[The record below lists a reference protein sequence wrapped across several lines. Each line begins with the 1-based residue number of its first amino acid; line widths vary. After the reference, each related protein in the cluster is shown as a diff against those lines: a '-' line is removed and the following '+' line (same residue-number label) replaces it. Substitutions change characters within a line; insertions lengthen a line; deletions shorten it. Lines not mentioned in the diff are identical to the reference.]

1 LRQCLHRCA
10 GQTEKLLRQLALAGQ
25 SKDWEDNPVASM
37 QQWSLQQQHDF
48 LNISPTFSPC
58 RKVADVSITVFVVD
72 DHELVRR
79 GLIDLIS
86 AEEDLEVVGQGG
98 SIHDALTNLD
108 SLSGTPPQVAIL
120 DVRLPD
126 GNGIELCRE
135 VRSLYPNTCVLMLT
149 SFSDDEALLGAVL
162 GGASGF
168 VIKDIK
174 NLDLLDAIR
183 KVARGETLL
192 DSSITS
198 MVHNRLR
205 EASNPAGGIQELTD
219 QERKVLEHIGQ
230 GLTNRQIANSMFL
243 AEKTVKNYVSSL
255 LAKLGLERRT
265 QAAALAVRLGLS
277 RS

>member
-1 LRQCLHRCA
+1 MA
-10 GQTEKLLRQLALAGQ
+10 I
-25 SKDWEDNPVASM
+25 N
-37 QQWSLQQQHDF
+37 
-48 LNISPTFSPC
+48 
-58 RKVADVSITVFVVD
+58 VFVVD

-79 GLIDLIS
+79 GLVDLIS
-86 AEEDLEVVGQGG
+86 GEVDLEVVGQAGG
-98 SIHDALTNLD
+98 VTEALTNLAEMSD
-108 SLSGTPPQVAIL
+108 APPQVSVL

-135 VRSLYPNTCVLMLT
+135 IRSLYPDTYVLMLT

-192 DSSITS
+192 DSAITS
-198 MVHNRLR
+198 MVQGRLR
-205 EASNPAGGIQELTD
+205 DASNPAGGVHELTE

-277 RS
+277 RF

>member
-1 LRQCLHRCA
+1 
-10 GQTEKLLRQLALAGQ
+10 
-25 SKDWEDNPVASM
+25 VA
-37 QQWSLQQQHDF
+37 Q
-48 LNISPTFSPC
+48 
-58 RKVADVSITVFVVD
+58 VAIKVFVVD

-79 GLIDLIS
+79 GLIDLIN
-86 AEEDLEVVGQGG
+86 AEGDLTVVGQAGTVA
-98 SIHDALTNLD
+98 SALEEISQESPD
-108 SLSGTPPQVAIL
+108 VAVL

-135 VRSLYPNTCVLMLT
+135 IRSLFPQIHVLMLT

-183 KVARGETLL
+183 RVAKGETLIDASTTAKL
-192 DSSITS
+192 RS
-198 MVHNRLR
+198 RLR
-205 EASNPAGGIQELTD
+205 EASNPAGGIDDLTD
-219 QERKVLEHIGQ
+219 QERRVLEFIGE

-255 LAKLGLERRT
+255 LSKLGLERRT
-265 QAAALAVRLGLS
+265 QAAALAVRLGLG
-277 RS
+277 RP

>member
-1 LRQCLHRCA
+1 MA
-10 GQTEKLLRQLALAGQ
+10 IK
-25 SKDWEDNPVASM
+25 
-37 QQWSLQQQHDF
+37 
-48 LNISPTFSPC
+48 
-58 RKVADVSITVFVVD
+58 VFVVD

-79 GLIDLIS
+79 GLIDLIN
-86 AEEDLEVVGQGG
+86 AEDDLTVVGQAGTVA
-98 SIHDALTNLD
+98 SALKEINKELPD
-108 SLSGTPPQVAIL
+108 VAVL

-135 VRSLYPNTCVLMLT
+135 IRSLYPQVRVLMLT

-183 KVARGETLL
+183 RVASGESLIDTFTTTKLR
-192 DSSITS
+192 S
-198 MVHNRLR
+198 RLR
-205 EASNPAGGIQELTD
+205 DASSPAGGIDDLTD
-219 QERKVLEHIGQ
+219 QERRVLEFIGE

-255 LAKLGLERRT
+255 LSKLGLERRT
-265 QAAALAVRLGLS
+265 QAAGLAVRLGLG
-277 RS
+277 RP